1 MAKRAV
7 LVCEHMHTN
16 EKLFEYLGTSCSLA
30 NDCCKAMGENST
42 DLSTE
47 LGTDQQA
54 WIACSAK
61 ILAELTNK

>member
-1 MAKRAV
+1 MTAV
-7 LVCEHMHTN
+7 KQW
-16 EKLFEYLGTSCSLA
+16 EKTG
-30 NDCCKAMGENST
+30 T

-47 LGTDQQA
+47 LGTEQQA